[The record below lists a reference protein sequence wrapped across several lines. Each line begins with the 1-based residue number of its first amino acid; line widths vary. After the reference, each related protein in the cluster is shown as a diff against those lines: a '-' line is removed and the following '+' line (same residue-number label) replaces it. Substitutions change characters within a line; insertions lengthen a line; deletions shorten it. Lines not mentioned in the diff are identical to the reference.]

1 MQSSA
6 RAPVIFNPPIVNGS
20 YNQFPPQ
27 YVNSLAATVSS
38 PVNRPLWNMPMAND
52 EEYEVGTAQSVP
64 GIQRLGAIYKCTG
77 SGCEPRCGDLVMIWK
92 YNKNKK
98 SDFPVEIGNRY
109 LAGKGGDPDIIV
121 AFAGYDM
128 AWETYKTKRLN
139 INDSQGVDH
148 TFVGVFPL
156 ASSLRLQNSPKS
168 RWSFDEI
175 AIAVGWCRDV
185 LAPPINRPRGVYAS
199 KPKVAAGEQ
208 IYARFDV
215 DDPRSLVID
224 SVSSGPR
231 AHWETCLGTL
241 QLIGSLDQKVPL
253 KVNK

>member
-6 RAPVIFNPPIVNGS
+6 RAPVIFDPPVINGN
-20 YNQFPPQ
+20 YNQFPPS
-27 YVNSLAATVSS
+27 YVGSLAGTVSG
-38 PVNRPLWNMPMAND
+38 PVNRPLWSMPMAND

-64 GIQRLGAIYKCTG
+64 GIQRLSAIYKCNG
-77 SGCEPRCGDLVMIWK
+77 SGCEPRCGDLAIIWK
-92 YNKNKK
+92 YNKNERA
-98 SDFPVEIGNRY
+98 SYPIHIGNRY
-109 LAGKGGDPDIIV
+109 LAGKGGEPDIIV

-128 AWETYKTKRLN
+128 DWNSYTGLGLDDT
-139 INDSQGVDH
+139 QGAKH

-156 ASSLRLQNSPKS
+156 ASSFRLQNSPDKK
-168 RWSFDEI
+168 WSFDEI
-175 AIAVGWCRDV
+175 AIEVGWCRDV
-185 LAPPINRPRGVYAS
+185 LAPPTSGPRSAYS
-199 KPKVAAGEQ
+199 TKPKMAAGEK

-215 DDPRSLVID
+215 NDPRSLVID
-224 SVSSGPR
+224 CVSSGPR